1 MDPSELRQQIR
12 HLLDSQGLAVLAT
25 SAGGHP
31 YTTLVGFAAA
41 GDGRELYFV
50 THRAT
55 RKFANLS
62 GDDRV
67 SLLIDNRSNRAED
80 FRRAA
85 ALTAFGRARE
95 VPAPQRAAALELFLA
110 KHPLLREF
118 AMAPGSALCR
128 VAVQRYSLVQRFQEV
143 VEWILDDPDPRP

>member
-1 MDPSELRQQIR
+1 MEPTELRQQIFE
-12 HLLDSQGLAVLAT
+12 LLAGQGLAVLAT

-31 YTTLVGFAAA
+31 YTTLVGFAASA
-41 GDGRELYFV
+41 DGRELYFV
-50 THRAT
+50 THRST

-95 VPAPQRAAALELFLA
+95 LPEGQREAALQMFLA
-110 KHPLLREF
+110 KYPLLQEF
-118 AMAPGSALCR
+118 VRAPGAALCR
-128 VAVQRYSLVQRFQEV
+128 VTVQRYSLVQRFQEV
-143 VEWILDDPDPRP
+143 VEWILDEPDPRP